1 MSGNEEF
8 NPNPN
13 PNPDA
18 VASAAEQVAAE
29 HAAASANNDLQ
40 NEIAKLRGEVL
51 EANDR
56 ALRAT
61 AELENFRKRARRE
74 LEDEKRYAA
83 MPLLRDLLNVLD
95 NLDRAIEA
103 AEKSPSA
110 SSLLE
115 GVKMVSF
122 QLTTYLDQHQCRRIP
137 AVGAEFN
144 PHFHEAI
151 AQEPSVEHPVGFV
164 TRVARHGYQLHDR
177 VVRPAQVLVS
187 IGPPAPAQSGATA
200 PGASGADT
208 SATTGG
214 AS

>member
-1 MSGNEEF
+1 MAMNGNEGI
-8 NPNPN
+8 
-13 PNPDA
+13 NPDPL
-18 VASAAEQVAAE
+18 ASAVEQVAAE
-29 HAAASANNDLQ
+29 NAAASAASATNELQ
-40 NEIAKLRGEVL
+40 SEVAKLRGEVL

-122 QLTTYLDQHQCRRIP
+122 QLTTYLEQHQCRRIP

-151 AQEPSVEHPVGFV
+151 AQEPSAEQPVRI
-164 TRVARHGYQLHDR
+164 T
-177 VVRPAQVLVS
+177 S
-187 IGPPAPAQSGATA
+187 IGCAAAGS
-200 PGASGADT
+200 AS
-208 SATTGG
+208 SAVLTTCG
-214 AS
+214 SPRSDFNLSL

>member
-1 MSGNEEF
+1 MNGNEGI
-8 NPNPN
+8 
-13 PNPDA
+13 NPDPL
-18 VASAAEQVAAE
+18 ASAVEQVAAE
-29 HAAASANNDLQ
+29 NAAASAASATNELQ
-40 NEIAKLRGEVL
+40 SEVAKLRGEVL

-103 AEKSPSA
+103 AEKTTSA
-110 SSLLE
+110 SGLLE
-115 GVKMVSF
+115 GVKMVSL

-137 AVGAEFN
+137 AVGTEFN
-144 PHFHEAI
+144 PNYHEAI
-151 AQEPSVEHPVGFV
+151 AQEPSAEQPVGYV
-164 TRVARHGYQLHDR
+164 TRVARHGYSLHDR

-187 IGPPAPAQSGATA
+187 LGPPAAPVAAPASTDSA
-200 PGASGADT
+200 PAA
-208 SATTGG
+208 
-214 AS
+214 

>member
-8 NPNPN
+8 YPN

-18 VASAAEQVAAE
+18 VATAAEQVAAE
-29 HAAASANNDLQ
+29 HAAASANNELQ

-103 AEKSPSA
+103 AQFIG
-110 SSLLE
+110 
-115 GVKMVSF
+115 GVLGRKTPGMVS
-122 QLTTYLDQHQCRRIP
+122 RAPKWP
-137 AVGAEFN
+137 AV
-144 PHFHEAI
+144 
-151 AQEPSVEHPVGFV
+151 
-164 TRVARHGYQLHDR
+164 
-177 VVRPAQVLVS
+177 
-187 IGPPAPAQSGATA
+187 
-200 PGASGADT
+200 
-208 SATTGG
+208 
-214 AS
+214 